1 MARYSPGALALM
13 AGGVTGASIAAAL
26 DTSAQSVTRWLRG
39 EGTPP
44 DAFYVVIAALG
55 DHDLAQHVR
64 RLVEDAQADQR
75 RPVAS

>member
-13 AGGVTGASIAAAL
+13 AGGVTGASVADAL
-26 DTSAQSVTRWLRG
+26 DTSPQTVTRWLRG

-44 DAFYVVIAALG
+44 DALYSVIAALG
-55 DHDLAQHVR
+55 DHDLARDVR

-75 RPVAS
+75 HAVAS